1 MADAPSV
8 RGTVLRACA
17 LRRAIIALAP
27 AGAVVQ
33 VETEAPLPAG
43 LRLAPPC
50 PLSADA
56 DADAPRQQQQ
66 EHVLLPPVRWDG
78 ARGVLVAQ
86 GLAPAGRF

>member
-56 DADAPRQQQQ
+56 DAPRQQPQQ

-86 GLAPAGRF
+86 GLAPVAQA